1 MRGVIRISSHVCK
14 KEDEKREGVI
24 LLWVFFLF
32 FFLVYYKWLGS
43 GPDEIA
49 CKRCPGCQN
58 MSLNEKM

>member
-24 LLWVFFLF
+24 LLWVFFF

-43 GPDEIA
+43 GPDEVA